1 MTLKKK
7 TKKTEKIKI
16 ILVVWMDAVA
26 ETGSIKL
33 EDAKRECQ
41 LSECVTIGYLIDRN
55 KDRLLIACTKSE
67 NEYNAM
73 INIPTAWVKETRDIW
88 I

>member
-1 MTLKKK
+1 
-7 TKKTEKIKI
+7 
-16 ILVVWMDAVA
+16 MDAVA
-26 ETGSIKL
+26 ETGWIKL

-73 INIPTAWVKETRDIW
+73 INIPTAWVKETRDIL

>member
-1 MTLKKK
+1 MTLNKK

-26 ETGSIKL
+26 GTGWIKL
-33 EDAKRECQ
+33 EDAKRDCQ

>member
-7 TKKTEKIKI
+7 NKKTEKIKI

-26 ETGSIKL
+26 ETGWIKL

>member
-1 MTLKKK
+1 
-7 TKKTEKIKI
+7 
-16 ILVVWMDAVA
+16 MDAVA
-26 ETGSIKL
+26 ETGWIKL

>member
-26 ETGSIKL
+26 ETGWIKL